1 MKRSTII
8 LSCFFAGLN
17 LVYYGCGNGR
27 TNDPDGRISSV
38 KRMEYP
44 AEVQI
49 KVKGVVPC
57 YDKPRSDCLV
67 LQQFFKR
74 EDGSLTGYSW
84 EGYPYQIDGFSYRSG
99 EYTLWVLAEE
109 ETDQRKE
116 LYLTYKYL
124 RTLEEKPYREAKENN
139 CEKQADKGP
148 CEAAEPRAYF
158 DRKEKVCKQ
167 FSYGGC
173 GGFIPFDSVEEC
185 RLYCE

>member
-1 MKRSTII
+1 MRRSIII
-8 LSCFFAGLN
+8 LVVFSACWIFC
-17 LVYYGCGNGR
+17 YGCGKGH
-27 TNDPDGRISSV
+27 TNDSGGGISSV

-49 KVKGVVPC
+49 KVKGIVPC
-57 YDKPRSDCLV
+57 YNNLRNDCLV
-67 LQQFFKR
+67 LQQFFKQ

-84 EGYPYQIDGFSYRSG
+84 EGYPYQIEGFSYQSG

-109 ETDQRKE
+109 ETDQQGE
-116 LYLTYKYL
+116 PYLTYKYL

-139 CEKQADKGP
+139 CEKQADKGS

-158 DRKEKVCKQ
+158 DSKEKICKL
-167 FSYGGC
+167 FYYGGC